1 MNALQQVMS
10 TYCHIDSTDVIK
22 NDYRHN
28 LIETCEVRLLVSKG
42 CFTAYMSGMTVMDE
56 IFLAAIVC

>member
-1 MNALQQVMS
+1 MS

-56 IFLAAIVC
+56 IFLAAIIC